1 MGILWSCQ
9 DCPGIYLC
17 NTCYS
22 CDQHDIRHTFK
33 RLDDPVAEG
42 YAVARR
48 SISYK
53 VRSSGLFVGA
63 KVKHLGENGDDHRN
77 RGTVAACVPYNEHE
91 ALQNAVKVVWSNNET
106 SVCRPG
112 VEVICI
118 EEMPGLY
125 YYRDHLPVLG
135 QNTYDAENKQP
146 AYKVTQQ
153 TNVIESENTLP
164 VDEGY
169 QLRYRPHADA
179 HRDPDSKHVGDRVR
193 IIDNAAYLRSVL
205 KENWSDDMT
214 TVIGEVGKITHK
226 YTDGFLEVNFGNK
239 AWMFLPACFESYTDQ
254 NQAASITKS
263 STQSKDTTNK
273 TRHMHQSTS
282 SAHLETEE
290 DLNKLFELF
299 STVFSSLSD
308 VPPTFL
314 IDAVAANHCA
324 LVFVTAAR
332 CPHLVNGIHQTFTAL
347 MLACQKGYKDAV
359 QILLTARADANIAG
373 ENGMTALMLAIIHGH
388 AEIAIL
394 LIQRGADPNLKDKK
408 GRNAMII
415 AAYKLETTVIKE
427 LIARNADLNEQD
439 EQGNTA
445 LHVSIIANNAVS
457 ILDMVQCK
465 RVNVLIRNKN
475 RQTPMILAAIK
486 NDVKTIEVIINRCPA
501 NKYPDVANEALQAAI
516 FNNNT
521 DVVRLLIQ
529 LGVDVNR
536 LDEKLT
542 ISLHYACL
550 LGQFDISKLLA
561 QAGACVNKQSV
572 DGVTPLHLCI
582 AKSSPNCNVDETE
595 EVRTLNNTP
604 EKIRERTDLACY
616 LVKHGADMLIRD
628 ANGNT
633 PLTFCTEEN
642 MLTSIKRSA
651 RVQYVVFR
659 FF

>member
-1 MGILWSCQ
+1 
-9 DCPGIYLC
+9 
-17 NTCYS
+17 
-22 CDQHDIRHTFK
+22 
-33 RLDDPVAEG
+33 
-42 YAVARR
+42 
-48 SISYK
+48 
-53 VRSSGLFVGA
+53 
-63 KVKHLGENGDDHRN
+63 
-77 RGTVAACVPYNEHE
+77 
-91 ALQNAVKVVWSNNET
+91 
-106 SVCRPG
+106 
-112 VEVICI
+112 
-118 EEMPGLY
+118 
-125 YYRDHLPVLG
+125 
-135 QNTYDAENKQP
+135 
-146 AYKVTQQ
+146 
-153 TNVIESENTLP
+153 
-164 VDEGY
+164 
-169 QLRYRPHADA
+169 
-179 HRDPDSKHVGDRVR
+179 
-193 IIDNAAYLRSVL
+193 
-205 KENWSDDMT
+205 
-214 TVIGEVGKITHK
+214 
-226 YTDGFLEVNFGNK
+226 
-239 AWMFLPACFESYTDQ
+239 MFLPACFESYTDQ

-651 RVQYVVFR
+651 RVQRAKGQRASTRLMVYCPECKYR
-659 FF
+659 A